1 MKLEGAI
8 VSKAIFLDRDGI
20 INVDKAYVSKIE
32 DFDFCEGIF
41 EVLKHFQSL
50 GYLLII
56 VTNQS
61 GIGRGYYTQ
70 EDFDILTAWILAE
83 LKKEEIEIQAVYHCP
98 HAPEDSCDCRKPNS
112 KMLQD
117 AIKEFDINVKNS
129 WMIGDKLSDIE
140 AGKNAHIDNTI
151 FVNSSTCRVAKYNIT
166 SILESIDIV
175 KK

>member
-1 MKLEGAI
+1 MN
-8 VSKAIFLDRDGI
+8 KAIFLDRDGI

-70 EDFDILTAWILAE
+70 EDFDTLTAWILAE
-83 LKKEEIEIQAVYHCP
+83 LKKEEINIHAVYHCP
-98 HAPEDSCDCRKPNS
+98 HSPEDRCDCRKPNS

-117 AIKEFDINVKNS
+117 AIKEFDIDVKKS

-151 FVNSSTCRVAKYNIT
+151 FVNSAAYTEAKHNVK
-166 SILESIDIV
+166 SILESINIV